1 MGAIPSRAAHVT
13 TAGQTITVT
22 ATNEHTPLW
31 RIIVGTG
38 AASAV
43 VTVKDGNGATISVID
58 ASAKGYYDFGGA
70 RLQGG
75 FTAALTGGNAD
86 VCAVY
91 S

>member
-1 MGAIPSRAAHVT
+1 MSAVPARGAHVT

-22 ATNEHTPLW
+22 NTSGHSLLW

-43 VTVKDGNGATISVID
+43 VTIKDASGATFAVID
-58 ASAKGYYDFGGA
+58 ASAKGFYDFGGL
-70 RLQGG
+70 RLSGG